1 MTTAIRTE
9 TLDDETV
16 VVTAV
21 IPTST
26 DRVYRAF
33 TDPAELGRWWWP
45 ARFATTYEIDAR
57 PDGAFR
63 VATSALPEDQSMG
76 VHGTYLELS
85 PARLV
90 LSWQWE
96 GEVEITRVAIELE
109 RLDEVRT
116 QVVVTHSANPSTD
129 ARDRHGQGWHDCLT
143 RLVDY
148 AVT

>member
-9 TLDDETV
+9 TLDDEIV

-45 ARFATTYEIDAR
+45 ERFAATYEIDAR
-57 PDGAFR
+57 PGGSFR
-63 VATSALPEDQSMG
+63 VATSALPEHQSMG
-76 VHGTYLELS
+76 VHGKFLELS
-85 PARLV
+85 PTRMA

-96 GEVEITRVAIELE
+96 GEEEITQVAIDLE
-109 RLDEVRT
+109 KLDEVRT
-116 QVVVTHSANPSTD
+116 QVVVTHSASPSTD
-129 ARDRHGQGWHDCLT
+129 ARDAHGQGWHDCLT

-148 AVT
+148 AAA

>member
-9 TLDDETV
+9 TPDNETV

-21 IPTST
+21 VPASK

-33 TDPAELGRWWWP
+33 TDPVELARWWWP
-45 ARFATTYEIDAR
+45 ERFATTYEIDAR
-57 PDGAFR
+57 PGGAFR

-85 PARLV
+85 PTRLA

-96 GEVEITRVAIELE
+96 GVDEITKVAIELE
-109 RLDEVRT
+109 ALDEVRT
-116 QVVVTHSANPSTD
+116 QVVVTHSASPSTD
-129 ARDRHGQGWHDCLT
+129 ARDAHGQGWHDCLT

-148 AVT
+148 AAG